1 VRRALFLLAW
11 AASPAWAAGFSPY
24 PQLDFSTA
32 PARIESRCAAARH
45 EAQFR
50 LRQVVDMP
58 DSARTFGNT
67 PEALENILDD
77 LSDRTAADAFLENV
91 AVSSR
96 TRRAS
101 SDCRQLMEDFGA
113 YTADEAGGRVFSRDD
128 LYRAV
133 RAYAAQEAADG
144 PPLSPVRQRLLDA
157 ELLDFKRGG
166 LGLPPERRAILDAVR
181 ERIVMLQQDYDQG
194 LSKVQDYLLVSRAEL
209 AGLPAPY
216 VASLPRLEGQY
227 EIGLDDPD
235 YFTFMENDSDAD
247 ARRRLE
253 FLYDNRAAAQN
264 VSFLAETLRLRDV
277 AAHILGYP
285 DHAAYQLENRMARSP
300 ARVLDFLKTLQKKL
314 LPSARRELEALAAL
328 KAAREGKKAG
338 PIRAWDWLYYD
349 HLLKKTKY
357 HADAEAA
364 RRYFPLGQVL
374 KGLFT
379 LNETLLGVKFER
391 VQDAAVWAP
400 GVELYEIIGDS
411 GRGPVVGYF
420 YMDLFPRLGKYAHMA
435 SFDLIGGRLLP
446 DGTYQKPVAAL
457 VANIA
462 PPAPGEPALLS
473 YGQGGEV
480 EALFHEFG
488 HVMDLT
494 LTRAPYERFAGSGS
508 ARDFMETPAQVME
521 DFIWRPE
528 VVALIS
534 GDYQDPS
541 QKLPP
546 ALFNQFLAARGAD
559 AALENLRQVFFARLD
574 MRYHMDPLVTK
585 PTAVYQKMMKKISL
599 IPMAPGTNPE
609 AGFSHLMNGYDAG
622 YYGYLWSKVYAQD
635 IFSRF
640 ENEGVLNPAIGWLY
654 RQEILAPG
662 ESRPETESLRA
673 FLGRAPSDRAFLDYL
688 GISK

>member
-1 VRRALFLLAW
+1 MRRALFLLAW
-11 AASPAWAAGFSPY
+11 AASPAWAAGFRPY
-24 PQLDFSTA
+24 PQLDFSA
-32 PARIESRCAAARH
+32 SPAQIESRCAAAR
-45 EAQFR
+45 
-50 LRQVVDMP
+50 RQALFQLQQVAEMP

-77 LSDRTAADAFLENV
+77 LNDRTAAYAFLENV
-91 AVSSR
+91 AVSSQ

-101 SDCRQLMEDFGA
+101 SDCRELMEDFGA
-113 YTADEAGGRVFSRDD
+113 YTADEAGGQVFSRGD
-128 LYRAV
+128 LYRALK
-133 RAYAAQEAADG
+133 AYAAQEASGG

-166 LGLPPERRAILDAVR
+166 LGLRPERRAILDAVR
-181 ERIVMLQQDYDQG
+181 ERIVMLQQDYDES
-194 LSKVQDYLLVSRAEL
+194 LSEVQDYLLVSKAEL

-216 VASLPRLEGQY
+216 VARLPRLEGQY

-235 YFTFMENDSDAD
+235 YFTFLKNDSAAD

-253 FLYDNRAAAQN
+253 FLYDNRAAAEN
-264 VSFLAETLRLRDV
+264 VSFLAETLRLRDA

-285 DHAAYQLENRMARSP
+285 SYAAYQLENRMAQNP
-300 ARVLDFLKTLQKKL
+300 ERVLDFLKTLQKQL
-314 LPSARRELEALAAL
+314 DPAARRELAALAAL
-328 KAAREGKKAG
+328 KAAREGKKSG
-338 PIRAWDWLYYD
+338 PIRAWDWRYYEN
-349 HLLKKTKY
+349 LLKATKY
-357 HADAEAA
+357 HADPEAA
-364 RRYFPLGQVL
+364 RRYFPLGRVL

-400 GVELYEIIGDS
+400 GVELYEIIDDS

-420 YMDLFPRLGKYAHMA
+420 YMDLFPRRGKYAHAA
-435 SFDLIGGRLLP
+435 SFELIGGRLMP
-446 DGTYQKPVAAL
+446 DGAYQKPVAAL
-457 VANIA
+457 VANFA
-462 PPAPGEPALLS
+462 LPAPGEPALLS

-480 EALFHEFG
+480 ESLFHEFG
-488 HVMDLT
+488 RLMDLT
-494 LTRAPYERFAGSGS
+494 LTRAPYERFAGAGA
-508 ARDFMETPAQVME
+508 ARDFREAPAQVME

-534 GDYQDPS
+534 GDYQDPDK
-541 QKLPP
+541 KLPT
-546 ALFNQFLAARGAD
+546 ALFEKFLAARGAD

-599 IPMAPGTNPE
+599 IPMTPGTNPE

-640 ENEGVLNPAIGWLY
+640 EDEGVLNPAIGWLY

-662 ESRPETESLRA
+662 ESRPEAQSLRA

-688 GISK
+688 GISR